1 MPCMPTWKRAAVA
14 AVLEAGSIA
23 LEYFRQPMDVH
34 DKLPG
39 VYYDPVTAADR
50 RIETLIR
57 EAGFTPAQRSTL
69 YEILRVGVELQRA
82 IEGGD
87 PGPLL
92 ARVPGEGLRCGERV
106 VPKARVARDLSER
119 GSWLHGVFFGGPGFV
134 APAGTAPSLRAL
146 LRDAPEVQ
154 ALVAFRRDD
163 RAGPVGLP
171 CLDFRA
177 RDRATPGVPLC
188 FEQRAGRWW
197 LTDSLYPCR

>member
-1 MPCMPTWKRAAVA
+1 VNPLLVA
-14 AVLEAGSIA
+14 ALLAATSTASEEAAPAKPSA
-23 LEYFRQPMDVH
+23 
-34 DKLPG
+34 
-39 VYYDPVTAADR
+39 AADPLGAR
-50 RIETLIR
+50 R
-57 EAGFTPAQRSTL
+57 EAIAN
-69 YEILRVGVELQRA
+69 EILRVGVELQRA